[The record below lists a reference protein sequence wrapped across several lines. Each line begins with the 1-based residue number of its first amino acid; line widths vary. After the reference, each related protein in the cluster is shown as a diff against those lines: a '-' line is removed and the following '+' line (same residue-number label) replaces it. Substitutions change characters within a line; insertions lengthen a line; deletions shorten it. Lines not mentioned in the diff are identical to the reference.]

1 MKHLTLLTICALL
14 LASCATMT
22 PVEKQEPVEPQIV
35 ETSVWLSVPQDIEKS
50 EPTAGSWLSENGK
63 IRWVPVGKL
72 RYHKASGVLFAPA
85 VSEPKPDE
93 PEKR

>member
-1 MKHLTLLTICALL
+1 MKHIIAILAIALL
-14 LASCATMT
+14 SSCATMQA
-22 PVEKQEPVEPQIV
+22 VEKPETPVEPQIV

-85 VSEPKPDE
+85 VSEPKQDE
-93 PEKR
+93 PDKR